1 MSLLSIIVPCY
12 NEEETVLL
20 FHEAVCKELT
30 NIPVDY
36 EIVMVNDGSSD
47 NTLSLLK
54 QLSAHD
60 DHCIY
65 VSFSR
70 NFGKEAAMYAGLESC
85 HGDYAVIM
93 DADLQHPPHLLKDMY
108 HAIQEEGYDCA
119 GGLRISRIHDSKF
132 RSFVSHNFYQVINS
146 MSEVEMKEGEGDFRM
161 MKRCMI
167 DAILSMKEYNRY
179 SKGLFSFV
187 GFKTK
192 WIPFEDEERAAGKSK
207 WSLKSLFS
215 YAMEGILSFSEAPV
229 HMAMVL
235 GITLCMTSLLFFIFL
250 LFHHTFTLLILT
262 IILLLSGIQL
272 IFIGIVGKYVTKDY
286 IENKQRPLYIV
297 KESNVPFT
305 IKQ

>member
-12 NEEETVLL
+12 NEEESILL
-20 FHEAVCKELT
+20 FHEALCKQVDQM
-30 NIPVDY
+30 PVDY

-47 NTLSLLK
+47 DTLKLLK
-54 QLSAHD
+54 QLSAID
-60 DHCIY
+60 EHCIY

-70 NFGKEAAMYAGLESC
+70 NFGKEAAMYAGLKAC

-93 DADLQHPPHLLKDMY
+93 DADLQHPPYLLKDMY
-108 HAIQEEGYDCA
+108 AAISEEGYDCA
-119 GGLRISRIHDSKF
+119 GGLRISRTHDSRLRK
-132 RSFVSHNFYQVINS
+132 FVSHNFYQVINS
-146 MSEVEMKEGEGDFRM
+146 LSDVEMKEGEGDFRM

-167 DAILSMKEYNRY
+167 NAILSMKEYNRY

-192 WIPFEDEERAAGKSK
+192 WIPFEDEERAAGNSK

-235 GITLCMTSLLFFIFL
+235 GITLCLASVISLGFL
-250 LFHHTFTLLILT
+250 LFAPSFAIGLVTIL
-262 IILLLSGIQL
+262 LLLSGIQL

-286 IENKQRPLYIV
+286 MENKQRPFYIV
-297 KESNVPFT
+297 KESNLPL
-305 IKQ
+305 

>member
-12 NEEETVLL
+12 NEEESILL
-20 FHEAVCKELT
+20 FHEALCKQVDQM
-30 NIPVDY
+30 PVDY

-47 NTLSLLK
+47 DTLKLLK
-54 QLSAHD
+54 QLSAID
-60 DHCIY
+60 EHCIY

-70 NFGKEAAMYAGLESC
+70 NFGKEAAMYAGLKAC

-93 DADLQHPPHLLKDMY
+93 DADLQHPPYLLKDMY
-108 HAIQEEGYDCA
+108 AAISEEGYDCA
-119 GGLRISRIHDSKF
+119 GGLRISLTHDSRLRK
-132 RSFVSHNFYQVINS
+132 FVSHNFYHVINS
-146 MSEVEMKEGEGDFRM
+146 LSDVEMKEGEGDFRM

-167 DAILSMKEYNRY
+167 NAILSMKEYNRY

-192 WIPFEDEERAAGKSK
+192 WIPFEDEERAAGNSK

-215 YAMEGILSFSEAPV
+215 YAMECILSFSEAPV

-235 GITLCMTSLLFFIFL
+235 GITLCLASVISLGFL
-250 LFHHTFTLLILT
+250 LFAPSFAIGLVTIL
-262 IILLLSGIQL
+262 LLLSGIQL

-286 IENKQRPLYIV
+286 MENKQRPLYIV
-297 KESNVPFT
+297 KESNLPL
-305 IKQ
+305 